1 MAIGK
6 IKHERSSGVWVKFYQ
21 KVIKKENFFGPHVF
35 GARLETPQNRGD
47 LGQVGINNDKY
58 KDNYKEKTKTKTNT
72 WETSKEV
79 EEADF
84 QGNTRGA
91 NLKEGFVRKIGI

>member
-6 IKHERSSGVWVKFYQ
+6 IKHERISGVWVKFYQ

-58 KDNYKEKTKTKTNT
+58 KDKYREKTNT